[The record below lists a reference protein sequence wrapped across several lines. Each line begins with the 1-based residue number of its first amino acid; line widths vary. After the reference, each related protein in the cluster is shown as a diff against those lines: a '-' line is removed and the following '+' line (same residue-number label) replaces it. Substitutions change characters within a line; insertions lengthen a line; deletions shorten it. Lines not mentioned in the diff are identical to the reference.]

1 MASIGTWA
9 REPPKSKDRYTCK
22 NIFGYATTNVEKNH
36 AELRP
41 AAQPVVSVGIRLDP
55 SQVHTQLPPTYLE
68 THIAQMAESPSVE
81 SITKMLEFVDNP
93 NVSIR
98 KTLCQQLHVL
108 SQHTT
113 SEKEKNLLKEGL
125 NLLQK
130 DKNPIIRLYLAQLTR
145 K

>member
-22 NIFGYATTNVEKNH
+22 NIFGYATTNVENNH

-41 AAQPVVSVGIRLDP
+41 AAQPVVSVGIHVDP
-55 SQVHTQLPPTYLE
+55 HQVHTQLPPTYLE

-108 SQHTT
+108 SQHAT
-113 SEKEKNLLKEGL
+113 SEKEKKLLKEGL

>member
-1 MASIGTWA
+1 M
-9 REPPKSKDRYTCK
+9 
-22 NIFGYATTNVEKNH
+22 EKNH